1 MKRLILSIAIAVF
14 VFSVFYFLVQE
25 DIISFQNER
34 IVDLIGKNIDKE
46 KILEATTF
54 SSALYRFFDIETR
67 KIGIILDKVNVKKII
82 EDTGNKKNAGV
93 LYNYIGSNQYCNGL
107 RIIDKN
113 GTILFSTFENETT
126 GSKLEGDQYSS
137 VNLSTEKRVILD
149 PLLRSFVFSRKVSV
163 ENGSYY
169 FLFYYNE
176 DVLDRVFKDIGN
188 IEYNG
193 FLATTNGVIIIN
205 FPPVGIEDE
214 KNVSE
219 LSKYVKRKSSG
230 AVRVRSEEYDKTIYF
245 KRLPPP
251 HDDWSVALTFDTE
264 SFKITGIGKI
274 ILIVQALVL
283 FSVLIYLL
291 LNLRSRGRRE
301 ISEYGEKISLEKI
314 KPEEKPHPVQEFKP
328 YGITTPEVTTGDKKT
343 QPAETGEVLEKE
355 EIIGEEVGRV
365 LDVDEKMPGTV
376 TEVGEEKE
384 RVVEEGSEGFP
395 VEEEIFEDLVPLD
408 EVEEVEEIEEIGEA
422 EVAESFEPSEDQEE
436 KTEGKKVDEAVV
448 REEEPVEAASEEL
461 FGVRDEHGKSE
472 SKLDEGVLIE
482 ETGEGESLIEEEIQ
496 EASGRIKEG
505 LIEPVEIDEIPGEE
519 KLPPLEELVKAEEEA
534 PSPGEV
540 SVGKEISDEESVGLP
555 ETQEPG
561 EGEGIIEIEPEIY
574 EKGKKEEKKDEI
586 ASLIKEIE
594 EGKKP
599 PQPSEEII
607 ERVMKKFIEEEKL
620 SRCAYLGRRNDAFVP
635 FVTVGLSGQTVKKLK
650 FEPEEKVVKR
660 YLKEGKIL
668 HITEDVFYSEELRDK
683 FDHGDKSKIK
693 QVFLIPIMKEGELK
707 GIIILP
713 LTHSEVAIKTINIT
727 KIKKLQKDVGKF
739 I

>member
-82 EDTGNKKNAGV
+82 EDPGNKKNAGV

-107 RIIDKN
+107 RIIDEN
-113 GTILFSTFENETT
+113 RTILFSTFENETT

-137 VNLSTEKRVILD
+137 VNLSPEKRVILD
-149 PLLRSFVFSRKVSV
+149 PLLRSFVFSRKVSI

-169 FLFYYNE
+169 FLFYYSE
-176 DVLDRVFKDIGN
+176 DVLDRVFRDIGN
-188 IEYNG
+188 IEYDG

-205 FPPVGIEDE
+205 FPPVGVGDE

-219 LSKYVKRKSSG
+219 LSKYMKRKSSG

-314 KPEEKPHPVQEFKP
+314 KPEAKPQPVQEFKP
-328 YGITTPEVTTGDKKT
+328 YGITTPEVTTEDKKT
-343 QPAETGEVLEKE
+343 QPTETGEVLEKE

-384 RVVEEGSEGFP
+384 QVVEEVSEGFP

-422 EVAESFEPSEDQEE
+422 EVAESFKPSEDQEE
-436 KTEGKKVDEAVV
+436 ETEGEKVDEAV
-448 REEEPVEAASEEL
+448 
-461 FGVRDEHGKSE
+461 VRDEHGKSE

-482 ETGEGESLIEEEIQ
+482 ETGEEESLIEEEIQ
-496 EASGRIKEG
+496 EGSGRIKEG

-534 PSPGEV
+534 PSSGEV

-599 PQPSEEII
+599 PHPLEKII
-607 ERVMKKFIEEEKL
+607 EGVIKKFIEEEKL
-620 SRCAYLGRRNDAFVP
+620 SRGAYLRRRNDAFVT
-635 FVTVGLSGQTVKKLK
+635 FVTVGLSGQTVKKLR
-650 FEPEEKVVKR
+650 FEPEEKVVK
-660 YLKEGKIL
+660 LSLI
-668 HITEDVFYSEELRDK
+668 HI
-683 FDHGDKSKIK
+683 
-693 QVFLIPIMKEGELK
+693 
-707 GIIILP
+707 
-713 LTHSEVAIKTINIT
+713 
-727 KIKKLQKDVGKF
+727 
-739 I
+739 